1 MNQQIWSFIRQQLI
15 RVVLLIFAVSVV
27 SFLLLVISPID
38 PIDAYFSGL
47 SVTEEQKAAMAAF
60 WQFDKPPVERYC
72 IWAADLLQG
81 NWGVSFFYNEPVIN
95 VIAEKFQETLLLMML
110 SWVLAGLVGFF
121 FGIVSGVYEGTWID
135 KIINGFSLLCVSIP
149 TFWLGIVVLFIFAV
163 ELQWFPFALSTP
175 IGKIGADVTWAER
188 LYHVVLPALTL
199 AVTGVSAITLH
210 TRQKMIDCLGSN
222 YMLFAEARGE
232 TLWQRVLRHGLRN
245 VMIPAITLHF
255 ASFAELFGGAILT
268 EVVFS
273 YPGLGSAVTLA
284 GLRGDVPLLLGIS
297 FFSAIFVFVG
307 NLIANILYAV
317 VNPEIKKG
325 GHEI

>member
-81 NWGVSFFYNEPVIN
+81 NWGVSFLYNEPVIN
-95 VIAEKFQETLLLMML
+95 VIAEKSQETLLLMLL

-175 IGKIGADVTWAER
+175 IGKIGSDVTWAER

-199 AVTGVSAITLH
+199 AVTGVS
-210 TRQKMIDCLGSN
+210 
-222 YMLFAEARGE
+222 AEARGE

-317 VNPEIKKG
+317 VNPEIRKG

>member
-15 RVVLLIFAVSVV
+15 RVVLLIFAVSIV

-47 SVTEEQKAAMAAF
+47 SVTEEQKATMAAF
-60 WQFDKPPVERYC
+60 WQFDKPPIERYC

-81 NWGVSFFYNEPVIN
+81 NWGVSFLYNEPVIN
-95 VIAEKFQETLLLMML
+95 VIAEKFQETLLLMLL
-110 SWVLAGLVGFF
+110 SWVLAGVVGFF
-121 FGIVSGVYEGTWID
+121 FGIVSGVYEGKWID

-175 IGKIGADVTWAER
+175 IGKVGADVTWAER
-188 LYHVVLPALTL
+188 LHHVVLPAFTL

-210 TRQKMIDCLGSN
+210 TRQKMIDCLGTN

-232 TLWQRVLRHGLRN
+232 MLWQRVLRHGLRN

-317 VNPEIKKG
+317 VNPEIRKG

>member
-72 IWAADLLQG
+72 ILAADLLQG
-81 NWGVSFFYNEPVIN
+81 NWGVSFLYNEPVIN

-175 IGKIGADVTWAER
+175 IGKIGSDVTWAER
-188 LYHVVLPALTL
+188 LHHVVLPALTL

-317 VNPEIKKG
+317 VNPEIRKG

>member
-81 NWGVSFFYNEPVIN
+81 NWGISFLYNEPVIN
-95 VIAEKFQETLLLMML
+95 VIAEKFQETLLLMLL

-188 LYHVVLPALTL
+188 LHHVVLPALTL

-268 EVVFS
+268 EVVF
-273 YPGLGSAVTLA
+273 Y
-284 GLRGDVPLLLGIS
+284 
-297 FFSAIFVFVG
+297 
-307 NLIANILYAV
+307 
-317 VNPEIKKG
+317 
-325 GHEI
+325 

>member
-81 NWGVSFFYNEPVIN
+81 NWGVSFLYNEPVIN

-188 LYHVVLPALTL
+188 LHHVVLPALTL

-210 TRQKMIDCLGSN
+210 TRQKMIDCLGTN

-255 ASFAELFGGAILT
+255 PSFAELFGGAILT

-317 VNPEIKKG
+317 VNPEIRKG

>member
-81 NWGVSFFYNEPVIN
+81 NWGVSFLYNEPVIN

-188 LYHVVLPALTL
+188 LHHVVLPAFTL

-232 TLWQRVLRHGLRN
+232 RLWKRVLRHGLRN

-317 VNPEIKKG
+317 VNPEIREG

>member
-38 PIDAYFSGL
+38 PIDAHFSGL

-81 NWGVSFFYNEPVIN
+81 NWGISFLYNEPVIN
-95 VIAEKFQETLLLMML
+95 AIAEKFQETLLLMLL

-188 LYHVVLPALTL
+188 LHHVVLPALTL

-317 VNPEIKKG
+317 VNPEIRKG

>member
-81 NWGVSFFYNEPVIN
+81 NWGVSFLYNEPVIN
-95 VIAEKFQETLLLMML
+95 VISEKFQETLLLMML

-121 FGIVSGVYEGTWID
+121 FGIVSGVYEETWID

-188 LYHVVLPALTL
+188 LHHVVLPALTL

-297 FFSAIFVFVG
+297 FFSAIFVFIG

-317 VNPEIKKG
+317 VNPEIRKG

>member
-15 RVVLLIFAVSVV
+15 RVVLLIFAVSIV

-81 NWGVSFFYNEPVIN
+81 NWGVSFLYNEPVIN
-95 VIAEKFQETLLLMML
+95 VISEKFQETLLLMML

-188 LYHVVLPALTL
+188 LHHVVLPALTL

-210 TRQKMIDCLGSN
+210 TRQKMIDCLGTN

-317 VNPEIKKG
+317 VNPEIRKG

>member
-1 MNQQIWSFIRQQLI
+1 
-15 RVVLLIFAVSVV
+15 
-27 SFLLLVISPID
+27 
-38 PIDAYFSGL
+38 
-47 SVTEEQKAAMAAF
+47 
-60 WQFDKPPVERYC
+60 
-72 IWAADLLQG
+72 
-81 NWGVSFFYNEPVIN
+81 
-95 VIAEKFQETLLLMML
+95 MML

-188 LYHVVLPALTL
+188 LHHVVLPALTL

-210 TRQKMIDCLGSN
+210 TRQKMIDCLGTN

-317 VNPEIKKG
+317 VNPEIRKG

>member
-81 NWGVSFFYNEPVIN
+81 NWGVSFLYNEPVIN
-95 VIAEKFQETLLLMML
+95 VISEKFQETLLLMML

-121 FGIVSGVYEGTWID
+121 FGIVSGVYEETWID

-188 LYHVVLPALTL
+188 LHHVVLPALTL

-210 TRQKMIDCLGSN
+210 TRQKMIDCLGTN

>member
-47 SVTEEQKAAMAAF
+47 SVTDEQKAAMAAF

-81 NWGVSFFYNEPVIN
+81 NWGISFLYNEPVIN
-95 VIAEKFQETLLLMML
+95 VIAEKFQETLLLMLL

-188 LYHVVLPALTL
+188 LHHVVLPAFTL

-232 TLWQRVLRHGLRN
+232 RLWQRVLRHGLRN

-317 VNPEIKKG
+317 VNPEIREG
-325 GHEI
+325 GHKI

>member
-81 NWGVSFFYNEPVIN
+81 NWGVSFLYNEPVIN
-95 VIAEKFQETLLLMML
+95 VISEKFQETLLLMML

-121 FGIVSGVYEGTWID
+121 FGIVSGVYEETWID

-188 LYHVVLPALTL
+188 LHHVVLPALTL

-210 TRQKMIDCLGSN
+210 TRQKMIDCLGTN

-317 VNPEIKKG
+317 VNPEIRKG